1 MANVKLV
8 YGSSTETCWNSTGK
22 ITTPSLILVD
32 NGTTRYTP
40 LYSGSAGATIIDG
53 NYKATLGHLIAAGKR
68 CALSRYQYKFT
79 NSVTIGHYFTYTRN
93 ITSSRLETR
102 CGVAGCVVSY
112 TDNINI
118 YIIVRGKTINNGS
131 LKQIYASSGG
141 GTTTTNS
148 WYLTRS
154 YSVSGSE
161 WVKIM
166 TDPSARSTIEY
177 TLNATFTSSAG
188 TDFSVSKSCT
198 IYNGTEHTDTLSKE
212 ITI

>member
-8 YGSSTETCWNSTGK
+8 YGSSTETCWSSTGK

-79 NSVTIGHYFTYTRN
+79 NSVTIGSYFTCNRVV
-93 ITSSRLETR
+93 TSRRLENR
-102 CGVAGCVVSY
+102 CGVAGYAISY
-112 TDNINI
+112 TDYIDI
-118 YIIVRGKTINNGS
+118 YIKVNSKTINNGS
-131 LKQIYASSGG
+131 LKHIYASSGG
-141 GTTTTNS
+141 GTTSTS

-154 YSVSGSE
+154 YAESGSYWKKMSDSE
-161 WVKIM
+161 QQHDNKI
-166 TDPSARSTIEY
+166 TY
-177 TLNATFTSSAG
+177 TLNAVFTSSAG
-188 TDFSVSKSCT
+188 TDFSTSLSAN
-198 IYNGTEHTDTLSKE
+198 IYTWETSDTLSKE